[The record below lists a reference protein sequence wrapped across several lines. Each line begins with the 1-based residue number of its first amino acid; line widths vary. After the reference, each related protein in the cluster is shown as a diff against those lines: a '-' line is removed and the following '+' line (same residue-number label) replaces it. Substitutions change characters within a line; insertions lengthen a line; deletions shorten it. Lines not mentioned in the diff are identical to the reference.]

1 MVSFEFDSYT
11 ITNLYDMPYI
21 IELKKTIFI
30 PKKYC
35 N

>member
-21 IELKKTIFI
+21 IEFKKNYIYS
-30 PKKYC
+30 KKIL
-35 N
+35 